1 MPRNRHPLTVLT
13 QSQIEDLQNL
23 SKQYELQA
31 AERMRAGGSSTE
43 QEELYI
49 NRPVQFQQQQ
59 RRRYTPDN
67 SRRGR

>member
-1 MPRNRHPLTVLT
+1 MLMFLTLLY

-23 SKQYELQA
+23 SKQYEQQA
-31 AERMRAGGSSTE
+31 AERMGADASSSE

-59 RRRYTPDN
+59 RRRYVSDS
-67 SRRGR
+67 SRRSR